1 VSEAAEP
8 VLPIE
13 GGCMCGAVRREVRE
27 PLVGALYCHWK
38 RCQRRTGSAFSV
50 TALTTPG
57 SFEITRGEDAVR
69 SWQPAGDG
77 WVKSFCSSCGSQAYT
92 SHPDNPELISVRMGA
107 LDEDPGIR
115 PSAISS
121 STTPLPGTAFRMTGF
136 PFSRAVAG
144 RRAAV

>member
-1 VSEAAEP
+1 VRSRAPRGA
-8 VLPIE
+8 
-13 GGCMCGAVRREVRE
+13 GTACG
-27 PLVGALYCHWK
+27 GALHCHCK

-115 PSAISS
+115 PSPISS
-121 STTPLPGTAFRMTGF
+121 STTPLPGTAFRMMGF
-136 PFSRAVAG
+136 PVPERLPAGEGRLTRAEKVS
-144 RRAAV
+144 AAWRSA